1 MGGPWYDD
9 LVDFM
14 IFFYIIMLIINFN
27 SNNHVNI

>member
-1 MGGPWYDD
+1 MRGPWYDD

-14 IFFYIIMLIINFN
+14 IFFDIIMLIINFN